1 MDDVS
6 PGIVLQCRVKLEVFT
21 WNYVQGRGV
30 GWLNCAKDILQVDQV
45 LDKLLVLNIVLVQCH
60 PDGCGEGASH
70 LPVFGRVPF
79 EQVEVA
85 GQGGHVLVEEL
96 LEVFLSML
104 GIVGQSGDNS
114 GGN

>member
-6 PGIVLQCRVKLEVFT
+6 PGIGLQCWIKLEVFT
-21 WNYVQGRGV
+21 WNDVSRRGV
-30 GWLNCAKDILQVDQV
+30 GWLNCAKDMLQVHQV
-45 LDKLLVLNIVLVQCH
+45 LYKLLVLNIVLVQCH

-79 EQVEVA
+79 EQVEVV

-96 LEVFLSML
+96 LEMFLSML
-104 GIVGQSGDNS
+104 GVVGQSGDNS
-114 GGN
+114 SGN